1 MSKDNQR
8 TYKENLK
15 IRSVV
20 KHRTYSKKP
29 RILKFYDYK
38 SIFYLLSTRQGPVLM
53 CVFIFPS

>member
-20 KHRTYSKKP
+20 KHRTYSKKS
-29 RILKFYDYK
+29 RILKF
-38 SIFYLLSTRQGPVLM
+38 
-53 CVFIFPS
+53 